1 MTAQVE
7 VLSTLERRME
17 LALPSAVVASE
28 VDSRLKRLAKNVR
41 VDGFRPGK
49 APLSVV
55 ARLHGAEVH
64 REVIGGVLQQKFG
77 EAVAEQQLK
86 VAGYPRFEGKPSEGA
101 KEILFSATFE
111 VYPEVRLGDP
121 AAFSIKRPVIGIGE
135 AELDKTIE
143 ILRQQRREFVP
154 VERAAQEGDMVKL
167 DFSGSV
173 DGQPFKGGEG
183 KDYVVIV
190 GEGRLLKEF
199 EDSLLGLSAGGEKTF
214 AVTFPENYQ
223 AKELAGKTASFAVK
237 VKQVSE
243 PRLPAVDADFARAL
257 GVEDGDVAKLRDEI
271 RANLQREVK
280 RRVMNRLKE
289 QVMSQLAETSQL
301 ELPNSL
307 VSLEI
312 ERLAELAHNDLASQ
326 GVDVKQMN
334 FTADMF
340 EEQAKRRVRL
350 GLILAELIK
359 AHGLTV
365 QPEQVRA
372 LVEETAES
380 YENPDEV
387 VDWYYAQPSRL
398 QEVESL
404 ALEENVVAWVMEK
417 AKVEDVETAFDELM
431 GRTR

>member
-1 MTAQVE
+1 MTAEVE

-17 LALPSAVVASE
+17 LALPSTAVASE
-28 VDSRLKRLAKNVR
+28 VDSRLKRLAKSAR

-77 EAVAEQQLK
+77 EAVAQQQLK

-101 KEILFSATFE
+101 EELRFSATFE
-111 VYPEVRLGDP
+111 VYPEVKLGDP
-121 AAFSIKRPVIGIGE
+121 AALSIKRPVIAVGE
-135 AELDKTIE
+135 AELDKTID
-143 ILRQQRREFVP
+143 ILRQQRREFVV
-154 VERAAQEGDMVKL
+154 VERAVQEGDRVKL
-167 DFSGSV
+167 DFSGSI
-173 DGQPFKGGEG
+173 DGRPFKGGEG
-183 KDYVVIV
+183 KDYVVLV

-199 EDSLLGLSAGGEKTF
+199 EDHLLGLSAGGEKTF

-223 AKELAGKTASFAVK
+223 AKELADKTASFAVK
-237 VKQVSE
+237 VRQVSE
-243 PRLPAVDADFARAL
+243 PKLPAVDGDFARAL
-257 GVEDGDVAKLRDEI
+257 GVEDGDVTKLREEI
-271 RANLQREVK
+271 KSNLQREIR
-280 RRVMNRLKE
+280 RRVMSRLKE
-289 QVMSQLAETSQL
+289 QVMAQLAQTSEL

-307 VSLEI
+307 VGLEI
-312 ERLAELAHNDLASQ
+312 ERLAELAHNDLAAQ
-326 GVDVKQMN
+326 GVDIKQMK

-365 QPEQVRA
+365 RPEQVRA
-372 LVEETAES
+372 LVEEAAES
-380 YENPDEV
+380 YENPAEV

-398 QEVESL
+398 QEMESL

-417 AKVEDVETAFDELM
+417 ARVEDVETAFDELM
-431 GRTR
+431 GPTR

>member
-17 LALPSAVVASE
+17 LAFPSAAVASE
-28 VDSRLKRLAKNVR
+28 VDNRLKRLAKNVR

-64 REVIGGVLQQKFG
+64 QEVIGGILRKKFG
-77 EAVAEQQLK
+77 EVVAEHQLK
-86 VAGYPRFEGKPSEGA
+86 VAGYPRFEGKPSEGSE
-101 KEILFSATFE
+101 EIRFSATFE
-111 VYPEVRLGDP
+111 VYPEVKLVDP
-121 AAFSIKRPVIGIGE
+121 AAFSIKRPVITIGE

-154 VERAAQEGDMVKL
+154 VERAAQEDDMVKL

-199 EDSLLGLSAGGEKTF
+199 EDNLLGLSAGEEKAF
-214 AVTFPENYQ
+214 VVAFPENYQ
-223 AKELAGKTASFAVK
+223 AKELAGKTASFTVK
-237 VKQVSE
+237 VKEVSE
-243 PRLPAVDADFARAL
+243 PKLPAIDADLARAL
-257 GVEDGDVAKLRDEI
+257 GVEDGDVAKLREEI

-289 QVMSQLAETSQL
+289 QVMSQLAETSEL

-307 VSLEI
+307 VGLEI

-326 GVDVKQMN
+326 GMDVKQMN

-359 AHGLTV
+359 AQGLTV
-365 QPEQVRA
+365 KPEQVRA

-387 VDWYYAQPSRL
+387 VGWYYAQPARL